1 MLTLG
6 SDTDGSA
13 PTSRRPVRVLSPRSA
28 LPPLQ
33 ARPQESENTSP
44 RVPQLQPLRELV
56 LNARTHLRRA
66 SWSSGWEI
74 RMGEAEGGSCR
85 RRRRS
90 GRRRPP
96 EVVDSVIFRLGR
108 WWGGA
113 IMDVRKSARGARLFQ
128 LLYRGQLR
136 PHIVIPALFKTFW
149 SASEAYRFRLGLIGY
164 DSPHRG
170 MSERLFPT
178 GARARAH
185 GPPSSWAAWLAP
197 FWLTLL
203 DPSSLILRSS
213 GTTSCQNALLPGFA
227 PQPQRCC
234 WRRRRRAFDYAR
246 ELLHFGR
253 RLQLREARH
262 FLEDV
267 APVLPRAVSRR
278 AGQVPIDEYCRAV
291 VFRHPVKGR

>member
-1 MLTLG
+1 MSNPSLLAVDADSMLTFV

-13 PTSRRPVRVLSPRSA
+13 PTSRQPVRVLSPPSA
-28 LPPLQ
+28 LPLQ

-74 RMGEAEGGSCR
+74 PMGEAEEGPCR

-128 LLYRGQLR
+128 LPGSALPTYRHSGAFKHILERQRGLSIPPDWLR
-136 PHIVIPALFKTFW
+136 FSAPRHVRAALPHRRTRTALLQ
-149 SASEAYRFRLGLIGY
+149 AGRLG
-164 DSPHRG
+164 S
-170 MSERLFPT
+170 RL
-178 GARARAH
+178 
-185 GPPSSWAAWLAP
+185 
-197 FWLTLL
+197 
-203 DPSSLILRSS
+203 S
-213 GTTSCQNALLPGFA
+213 G
-227 PQPQRCC
+227 
-234 WRRRRRAFDYAR
+234 
-246 ELLHFGR
+246 
-253 RLQLREARH
+253 
-262 FLEDV
+262 
-267 APVLPRAVSRR
+267 
-278 AGQVPIDEYCRAV
+278 
-291 VFRHPVKGR
+291 